1 MHNLKEK
8 LINNIKEFI
17 DLNKPILGICVGMQ
31 ILFNN
36 LLEGDGGEGLRYFN
50 SDVRPIYSD
59 KKSNIGW
66 RNVSKKK
73 SSILNFWT
81 KIIIFVTPIWLTF
94 CQRKK
99 NML

>member
-1 MHNLKEK
+1 
-8 LINNIKEFI
+8 
-17 DLNKPILGICVGMQ
+17 MQ

-66 RNVSKKK
+66 RNVSKKEF
-73 SSILNFWT
+73 NFKFLD